1 MLRAVGLHSGATV
14 VIPSQVATIGAMS
27 VACEYPNCRAI
38 ATTIIVIELGPL
50 SGPSSVERL
59 VCSTHVE
66 QAQAIAKQH
75 DAIAYRLY
83 PR

>member
-38 ATTIIVIELGPL
+38 ATTIIVIELGRL
-50 SGPSSVERL
+50 LRTQLGRAARVQHARRAGPGDRE
-59 VCSTHVE
+59 
-66 QAQAIAKQH
+66 AA
-75 DAIAYRLY
+75 
-83 PR
+83 